1 MNTGKKKVLLIG
13 WDAADWKVIHPLMDA
28 GKMPHLQR
36 LVERGAMGRCA
47 TLHPPLS
54 PMLWTSIATG
64 KRPFKHGIHGFA
76 EPTPDG
82 RGVRPITNLSRTTKT
97 VWNILN
103 QNDYRSIVIG
113 WWPSHPAEPINGV
126 MVSDQFHK
134 ASGPMDQGWPILP
147 DTIHPPELQQA
158 LAECRMHPQEL
169 LGPMMAAFV
178 PHAEKVDQA
187 KDRRFSNLGKTI
199 AECVSIHSAAT
210 WLVDHQSWDFFA
222 VYYDAIDH
230 FCHGFMKYH
239 PPRQEWV
246 NEDDFERYSQVVS
259 TAYQFHDQML
269 GTLLSK
275 VPGDTT
281 VILMS
286 DHGFHPD
293 HLRPSAIPD
302 FPAGPAFEHS
312 PYGIFVIAGPGIK
325 RDEPLFGVSVLDLTP
340 TVLALYDLPVGED
353 MDGDVLT
360 SAFED
365 PPEIRTIP
373 SWDDVPGNDGRHPP
387 HTRLDLVAA
396 ALAMQQ
402 LVALG
407 YVEKPGETIEE
418 TIARTVDE
426 LRFNLLEAYQDGNRH
441 VEALEIARDLCRR
454 NPDDQR
460 YALKRFLSC
469 QALGHIREMRE
480 IVDDMHGRRRDVFQA
495 ALARMAEFR
504 DLAKGRYEEKKA
516 AAGETVDPDELAREL
531 QYELNPHGQPDH
543 PREFLLQPEE
553 RNELGKT
560 LRLKRYHPA
569 ITDLLLAQTLAAE
582 QRMLP
587 ALEILERL
595 GTTQSIGPAIL
606 LQTAD
611 LLRRL
616 RRLPESE
623 SVYQRALA
631 VDPDN
636 TQAYLG
642 IARLALS
649 RREYRQAADSAGEAL
664 ARLYFS
670 PMAHFLMGVAFAGLR
685 EYSRGADCFRTA
697 LSQNPHFPQAHL
709 MLARLLKFRLN
720 DHETAAEHFQ
730 WYREMRRRR
739 PKNHFEIASV
749 AESPAPL
756 AIPTSLEAPLPPL
769 GNDVLIVSGLPRSG
783 TSMLMQMLRAG
794 GMPIL
799 SDQLREADEDNPKGY
814 LELEA
819 VKGLFR
825 ERGWFAES
833 RGKALKVVIPLVC
846 RLPPGCN
853 YRVLV
858 IERDYDEIL
867 ASQAK
872 MIARRGEFIADTPD
886 RRDRLRRE
894 YARLVVQTMS
904 QLGQRADVRLLSI
917 RHSEVMRDPWTNATL
932 INEFAGGGL
941 DCARMSR
948 TVDRSLHRNRS
959 KAVQV

>member
-1 MNTGKKKVLLIG
+1 VNTGKKKVLFIG
-13 WDAADWKVIHPLMDA
+13 WDAADWKVIHPLLDA
-28 GKMPHLQR
+28 GKMPHLQN

-64 KRPFKHGIHGFA
+64 KRPFKHGIHGFS

-113 WWPSHPAEPINGV
+113 WWPSHPAEPLSGV
-126 MVSDQFHK
+126 TVSDQFHK
-134 ASGPMDQGWPILP
+134 AFRPIDQGWPMLP
-147 DTIHPPELQQA
+147 HTVHPPELEEA

-178 PHAEKVDQA
+178 PQLEKVDQEN
-187 KDRRFSNLGKTI
+187 DRRFSSLGQTI

-210 WLVDHQSWDFFA
+210 WLLDNQSWDFFA

-230 FCHGFMKYH
+230 FCHGFMRYH

-246 NEDDFERYSQVVS
+246 SQDDFERYSQVVS

-293 HLRPSAIPD
+293 HLRPRAIPD
-302 FPAGPAFEHS
+302 FPAGPALEHS

-340 TVLALYDLPVGED
+340 TVLSLYDLPVGED
-353 MDGDVLT
+353 MDGNVVT
-360 SAFED
+360 SAFENQ
-365 PPEIRTIP
+365 PEIRTIP
-373 SWDDVPGNDGRHPP
+373 TWDDVPGNDGRHPP
-387 HTRLDLVAA
+387 HTRLDPVAA
-396 ALAMQQ
+396 AEAMEQ

-407 YVEKPGETIEE
+407 YVEKPGENIEAY
-418 TIARTVDE
+418 IAHTVDE
-426 LRFNLLEAYQDGNRH
+426 LRFNLVEAYQDGNRH
-441 VEALEIARDLCRR
+441 AEALEIARDLCRR

-469 QALGHIREMRE
+469 QALGHVTEMRK
-480 IVDDMHGRRRDVFQA
+480 IVDDMDGRRRDVFKA

-504 DLAKGRYEEKKA
+504 DLAKQRYEEKKA
-516 AAGETVDPDELAREL
+516 ADGEAVDPEECDREL
-531 QYELNPHGQPDH
+531 QLELNPHAQPDK
-543 PREFLLQPEE
+543 PREFLLKPDE
-553 RNELGKT
+553 RKELEKT
-560 LRLKRYHPA
+560 QKLKRYHPA
-569 ITDLLLAQTLAAE
+569 ITDLLQAQCLAAE
-582 QRMLP
+582 QRLLP

-595 GTTQSIGPAIL
+595 GTTQTIGPAIL

-623 SVYQRALA
+623 MVYNRALA
-631 VDPDN
+631 IDPDN
-636 TQAYLG
+636 TQAHLG
-642 IARLALS
+642 IARLALR
-649 RREYRQAADSAGEAL
+649 RREYQRAADSAGEAL
-664 ARLYFS
+664 GRLYFS
-670 PMAHFLMGVAFAGLR
+670 PMAHFLQGVAFVGLR
-685 EYSRGADCFRTA
+685 EYEQAAASFRTA
-697 LSQNPHFPQAHL
+697 LAQNPHFPQAHL
-709 MLARLLKFRLN
+709 MLARMLKFRLN
-720 DHETAAEHFQ
+720 DPETATEHFQ
-730 WYREMRRRR
+730 WYREMRVRR
-739 PKNHFEIASV
+739 PEKPSEIVREIAS
-749 AESPAPL
+749 SAPVRIRRHL
-756 AIPTSLEAPLPPL
+756 DAPLPPL
-769 GNDVLIVSGLPRSG
+769 GDDVLIVSGLPRSG
-783 TSMLMQMLRAG
+783 TSMLMQMLHAG

-799 SDQLREADEDNPKGY
+799 TDKLREADEDNPKGY
-814 LELEA
+814 FEFEA
-819 VKGLFR
+819 VKAMFR
-825 ERGWFAES
+825 DLSWLTGA
-833 RGKALKVVIPLVC
+833 RGKALKVVVPLVC
-846 RLPPGCN
+846 NLPPGCH

-858 IERDYDEIL
+858 VERDYDEIL

-872 MIARRGEFIADTPD
+872 MIARRGGSIEDTAD

-894 YARLVVQTMS
+894 YARLTAQTTDRLSMRRDME
-904 QLGQRADVRLLSI
+904 LLTIRHADVL
-917 RHSEVMRDPWTNATL
+917 RDPSAAASLLNS
-932 INEFAGGGL
+932 FAGDGL
-941 DCARMSR
+941 DSARMASA
-948 TVDRSLHRNRS
+948 VDRSLHRNRRG
-959 KAVQV
+959 AEEG